1 MKNIVKT
8 IIMVFCLLILP
19 SCNSNYSLSTLLS
32 RSSRTTAFKC
42 FAKKNDSF
50 YGYSNRRKLPR
61 PLTEI
66 EKNIAKVIVALFCIS
81 ILTACNEKGETVSK
95 KDFIPRKVLFGN
107 PDKTAVRL
115 SPDGK
120 YISFVAPHEGVL
132 NIFVGD
138 AKDPST
144 AKAVT
149 FDKGRGIRSHFWG
162 YREGELFYIQD
173 TDGDENTIVYHLNL
187 KTLEPKALTQ
197 KGVKSHVQWLTE
209 RLPNQILISS
219 NERDPRYFD
228 IYKYNLDT
236 GKKELTFQNSEYLG
250 FVCDE
255 DQNIRFAT
263 KMLANGDEQIDE
275 FINGKPKNFKTIKF
289 EDNTTSGTIGLNLAG
304 TKLFMLDSSGRD
316 KGALFEIDLATNEQ
330 RLIAENDKAD
340 IQNIITDPKTD
351 EIQAYTYNYDRPV
364 TVVIDPSIKDDID
377 YLNALETGELQ
388 ITSRTLNDDFWT
400 VAYIKDNAPVPYYIY
415 DRANKKAEFLFVN
428 NEKLSNYKLN
438 SMHPVIIKSRD
449 GLDLVSY
456 LTMPESNL
464 KDIGDSWAKVKES
477 LPLILLVHG
486 GPNARDVWGYDS
498 AHQWLADRGYAVL
511 SVNYRGSTGFG
522 KKFVR
527 AGDGEWSRKMHEDL
541 LDAINWAIRQGITTK
556 DKVGIFGGSYGGY
569 ATLVGLAMTP
579 DVFACGVDIV
589 GPSNLETLY
598 NSIPPYWEP
607 FKIDLVRK
615 LGGDPVTEEGKKEL
629 AARSPLT
636 YFAQIKKPL
645 LIAQGANDPRVKQAE
660 SDQIANKMVENSIP
674 VTYLVY
680 PNEGHGFARPEN
692 RAAFYAIAEQFLAK
706 CFGKR
711 AEPVGSDMDNSS
723 VQIVYGDKVN

>member
-120 YISFVAPHEGVL
+120 YISFIAPHEGVL

-138 AKDPST
+138 AKDPSA

-149 FDKGRGIRSHFWG
+149 FDKGRGIRSYFWG
-162 YREGELFYIQD
+162 YREGELFYMQD
-173 TDGDENTIVYHLNL
+173 TDGDENTIVYTLNL
-187 KTLEPKALTQ
+187 RTLEPKALTRE
-197 KGVKSHVQWLTE
+197 GVKSYVSSLTE
-209 RLPNQILISS
+209 NLPDQILINS
-219 NERDPRYFD
+219 NKRDPRFFD
-228 IYKYNLDT
+228 VYRYNLDSGDMKMIFENT
-236 GKKELTFQNSEYLG
+236 EYVG
-250 FVCDE
+250 FTTD
-255 DQNIRFAT
+255 DDNQIRFAT
-263 KMLANGDEQIDE
+263 KMLANGDEQIDK
-275 FINGKPKNFKTIKF
+275 FIDGKPEVFKTIKF
-289 EDNTTSGTIGLNLAG
+289 EDSTTSGVIGLNKAG
-304 TKLFMLDSSGRD
+304 SKLFMLDSSGRD
-316 KGALFEIDLATNEQ
+316 KGALFEIELASNATK
-330 RLIAENDKAD
+330 LIAENDKAD

-351 EIQAYTYNYDRPV
+351 EIQAYTYNYERSI
-364 TVVIDPSIKDDID
+364 TVVLDQSIKDDFD
-377 YLNALETGELQ
+377 YLNKLDSGEMQ
-388 ITSRTLNDDFWT
+388 VVSRTLKDDFWI
-400 VAYIKDNAPVPYYIY
+400 VAYLKDNAPISYYHY
-415 DRANKKAEFLFVN
+415 DRAAKKANFLFVH
-428 NEKLSNYKLN
+428 NEKLAEYKLSKMN
-438 SMHPVIIKSRD
+438 PVVIKSRD
-449 GLDLVSY
+449 GLNLVSY
-456 LTMPESNL
+456 LTIPGGEEKL
-464 KDIGDSWAKVKES
+464 KDPV
-477 LPLILLVHG
+477 PLILYVHG

-527 AGDGEWSRKMHEDL
+527 AGDGEWSRKMHDDL
-541 LDAINWAIRQGITTK
+541 LDATNWAIDQGITTK

-569 ATLVGLAMTP
+569 ATLVGLTMTP

-615 LGGDPVTEEGKKEL
+615 LGGDPATEEGKKEL

-636 YFAQIKKPL
+636 YYEKISKPL

-660 SDQIANKMVENSIP
+660 SDQIANKMVEKSIP
-674 VTYLVY
+674 VTYLLY

-692 RAAFYAIAEQFLAK
+692 RASFYAIAEQFLAK
-706 CFGKR
+706 CFGKN

-723 VQIVYGDKVN
+723 VQIVHGDKVN